1 MRAVQLRGGLGFAA
15 EPLLKRGVVRVVSG
29 RGFGGYDAVGHR
41 VVRPP
46 YLAHQ
51 FSASVD
57 QAICLRSASTAFVAA
72 SHRRM

>member
-29 RGFGGYDAVGHR
+29 RGLGGYDAVGHR

-46 YLAHQ
+46 LPRPSVFGFRRQGYLPAL
-51 FSASVD
+51 
-57 QAICLRSASTAFVAA
+57 C
-72 SHRRM
+72 